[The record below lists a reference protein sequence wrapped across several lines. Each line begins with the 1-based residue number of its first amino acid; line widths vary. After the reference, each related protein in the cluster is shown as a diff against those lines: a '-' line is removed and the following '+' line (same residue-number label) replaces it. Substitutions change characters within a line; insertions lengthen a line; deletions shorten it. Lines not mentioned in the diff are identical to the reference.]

1 MTSRTRPNITE
12 AITTT
17 ETSQPAVSTQED
29 QIRSYRR
36 MARLRYEA
44 QRRLSRRQGSS
55 RTLESQLNPE
65 AELELSQQRRASLV
79 PAETLYTT
87 HWSEP
92 RHRVYQHYSETR
104 VLVTEGQQ
112 NLSLINTESYGIL
125 GREGMQ
131 LIHLGLVM
139 IRIHALHRRN
149 AGTNALIVLRDTRWN
164 DDRSIIGTMEVD
176 LSEGTQLVYIAPNL
190 LISVEDFYHH
200 IEIAIQT
207 HGYEQWNS
215 VESNLLI
222 TRGLIGRLTNTSH
235 AGFRY
240 NIQNVA
246 DYLTSTGINAVPAT
260 PRTTAELQGMRW
272 ILQPP
277 NTPQKR
283 NPQAVR
289 TATLLDRS
297 ISLAFS
303 GYRSTG
309 NPRPSNYNER
319 DTEDIH
325 EEEFAGVFL
334 QEFDMP
340 DTNDRWDTLGEPTGR
355 YNFYV
360 NYAAPPPVPFVPP
373 TKPCWDDDDDDD
385 YGDDDEDKTKEEV
398 VCPSIWEDTPWE
410 DDPEFDPNE
419 LAVTQEEE
427 DPESYY
433 LGLQNQELDYPVL
446 SPIQEEN
453 NIFTRPSITRRRI
466 RAILAANFI
475 DRIPEGIPPGVWY
488 EIYENPEQAEYEIY
502 NVPEEIHNEHLQAIL
517 DKQKGKSIL
526 LEDTDD
532 SENDIL
538 PFSKGERQSNT
549 VTFEFLKIKRLTPT
563 ARIPERRSAGA
574 AGYDLFLDQNITI
587 PAHDRM
593 IVSTGISMEFPDNCY
608 ARITSRSGAA
618 AKRRIDIGAG
628 VIDADYRGEIK
639 LLVLNNSNELISLR
653 VEIIPISY

>member
-1 MTSRTRPNITE
+1 
-12 AITTT
+12 
-17 ETSQPAVSTQED
+17 
-29 QIRSYRR
+29 

-44 QRRLSRRQGSS
+44 QRRLSRRQGTS

-87 HWSEP
+87 HC
-92 RHRVYQHYSETR
+92 H
-104 VLVTEGQQ
+104 
-112 NLSLINTESYGIL
+112 GIL
-125 GREGMQ
+125 RRE
-131 LIHLGLVM
+131 
-139 IRIHALHRRN
+139 
-149 AGTNALIVLRDTRWN
+149 GTNALKVLRDTRWN

-215 VESNLLI
+215 AESNLLI

-246 DYLTSTGINAVPAT
+246 DYLASTGINAVPAT

-277 NTPQKR
+277 NTPQIR

-289 TATLLDRS
+289 IATLLDGS

-325 EEEFAGVFL
+325 EEFAGVFL
-334 QEFDMP
+334 QELGMP
-340 DTNDRWDTLGEPTGR
+340 DTNDRCDTLGEPTGR

-360 NYAAPPPVPFVPP
+360 NYAAPPPVPFIPP
-373 TKPCWDDDDDDD
+373 TKP
-385 YGDDDEDKTKEEV
+385 Y
-398 VCPSIWEDTPWE
+398 TPWE
-410 DDPEFDPNE
+410 EDPEFDSNE
-419 LAVTQEEE
+419 LAVTQEDDPEDD

-446 SPIQEEN
+446 APIQEETDHISQSEESEQYWQQVVQHMEQIEDQLPTQN
-453 NIFTRPSITRRRI
+453 GWHNPIPLDYSFED
-466 RAILAANFI
+466 FI
-475 DRIPEGIPPGVWY
+475 DRIPEGISPGV
-488 EIYENPEQAEYEIY
+488 
-502 NVPEEIHNEHLQAIL
+502 
-517 DKQKGKSIL
+517 
-526 LEDTDD
+526 
-532 SENDIL
+532 
-538 PFSKGERQSNT
+538 
-549 VTFEFLKIKRLTPT
+549 
-563 ARIPERRSAGA
+563 
-574 AGYDLFLDQNITI
+574 
-587 PAHDRM
+587 
-593 IVSTGISMEFPDNCY
+593 
-608 ARITSRSGAA
+608 
-618 AKRRIDIGAG
+618 
-628 VIDADYRGEIK
+628 
-639 LLVLNNSNELISLR
+639 
-653 VEIIPISY
+653 

>member
-17 ETSQPAVSTQED
+17 EGLQPAVSTQED
-29 QIRSYRR
+29 QIRNYRR

-44 QRRLSRRQGSS
+44 QRRLSRRQGSN

-79 PAETLYTT
+79 LAETLYTT

-125 GREGMQ
+125 RREGMQ

-149 AGTNALIVLRDTRWN
+149 AGTNALIVLRDTRWT
-164 DDRSIIGTMEVD
+164 DARSIIGTMEVD

-215 VESNLLI
+215 AESNLLI

-246 DYLTSTGINAVPAT
+246 DYLASTGINAVPAT
-260 PRTTAELQGMRW
+260 RRTTAELQGMRW

-277 NTPQKR
+277 NTPQIR
-283 NPQAVR
+283 NPQSVR
-289 TATLLDRS
+289 TTTLLDGS

-309 NPRPSNYNER
+309 NPRPSNYNK
-319 DTEDIH
+319 DDVEDIH
-325 EEEFAGVFL
+325 EEEFAGVL
-334 QEFDMP
+334 TSP
-340 DTNDRWDTLGEPTGR
+340 
-355 YNFYV
+355 Y
-360 NYAAPPPVPFVPP
+360 
-373 TKPCWDDDDDDD
+373 
-385 YGDDDEDKTKEEV
+385 
-398 VCPSIWEDTPWE
+398 
-410 DDPEFDPNE
+410 DP
-419 LAVTQEEE
+419 
-427 DPESYY
+427 
-433 LGLQNQELDYPVL
+433 
-446 SPIQEEN
+446 
-453 NIFTRPSITRRRI
+453 
-466 RAILAANFI
+466 
-475 DRIPEGIPPGVWY
+475 
-488 EIYENPEQAEYEIY
+488 
-502 NVPEEIHNEHLQAIL
+502 
-517 DKQKGKSIL
+517 
-526 LEDTDD
+526 
-532 SENDIL
+532 
-538 PFSKGERQSNT
+538 
-549 VTFEFLKIKRLTPT
+549 
-563 ARIPERRSAGA
+563 
-574 AGYDLFLDQNITI
+574 YD
-587 PAHDRM
+587 
-593 IVSTGISMEFPDNCY
+593 
-608 ARITSRSGAA
+608 
-618 AKRRIDIGAG
+618 
-628 VIDADYRGEIK
+628 
-639 LLVLNNSNELISLR
+639 
-653 VEIIPISY
+653 

>member
-1 MTSRTRPNITE
+1 
-12 AITTT
+12 
-17 ETSQPAVSTQED
+17 
-29 QIRSYRR
+29 

-44 QRRLSRRQGSS
+44 QRRLSRRQGSN

-112 NLSLINTESYGIL
+112 NLSLINTESHGIL
-125 GREGMQ
+125 RREGMQ

-215 VESNLLI
+215 AESNLLI
-222 TRGLIGRLTNTSH
+222 TRGMIGRLTNTSH

-246 DYLTSTGINAVPAT
+246 DYLASTGINAVPAT
-260 PRTTAELQGMRW
+260 PRTTAVLQGMRW

-277 NTPQKR
+277 NTPQIR

-289 TATLLDRS
+289 TATLLDGS

-325 EEEFAGVFL
+325 EEFAGVFL
-334 QEFDMP
+334 QELGMP

-360 NYAAPPPVPFVPP
+360 NYAAPPPVPFIPP
-373 TKPCWDDDDDDD
+373 TKPCWDDDDDN
-385 YGDDDEDKTKEEV
+385 DEDKIKEEV

-410 DDPEFDPNE
+410 EDPEFDPNE

-427 DPESYY
+427 DDPESYY

-446 SPIQEEN
+446 
-453 NIFTRPSITRRRI
+453 
-466 RAILAANFI
+466 
-475 DRIPEGIPPGVWY
+475 
-488 EIYENPEQAEYEIY
+488 
-502 NVPEEIHNEHLQAIL
+502 
-517 DKQKGKSIL
+517 
-526 LEDTDD
+526 
-532 SENDIL
+532 
-538 PFSKGERQSNT
+538 
-549 VTFEFLKIKRLTPT
+549 
-563 ARIPERRSAGA
+563 
-574 AGYDLFLDQNITI
+574 
-587 PAHDRM
+587 
-593 IVSTGISMEFPDNCY
+593 
-608 ARITSRSGAA
+608 
-618 AKRRIDIGAG
+618 
-628 VIDADYRGEIK
+628 
-639 LLVLNNSNELISLR
+639 
-653 VEIIPISY
+653 